1 MKFIKLTTASLAATL
16 LLAGC
21 STGSNNQNNNQNSS
35 NQNQTTQSS
44 TQSDSNNQ
52 SNQSQSTQ
60 TQNNVVALD
69 VQSEQLGAIVKAFQ
83 NKYPDLAITS
93 IKLESAT
100 KPYNYHIE
108 AVDAMKEYDF
118 MYHVAQKH
126 LMLHGEKA
134 LDANEQNGVKKSQE
148 GIDIT
153 TTSNIDNI
161 IKVALGNDANAKA
174 VAWSIDKDNGKVVWD
189 IKVNTNGVV
198 KEVKVDDVSNSI
210 LSVDND

>member
-21 STGSNNQNNNQNSS
+21 STGNSNQNNNQNNN
-35 NQNQTTQSS
+35 NQNNQTQTTQNN
-44 TQSDSNNQ
+44 TQNQNNAQ
-52 SNQSQSTQ
+52 T
-60 TQNNVVALD
+60 TQNNVVGLD

-83 NKYPDLAITS
+83 NQFPNLMITS
-93 IKLESAT
+93 IKLESAA

-108 AVDAMKEYDF
+108 AVDNMKEYDF

-134 LDANEQNGVKKSQE
+134 LDADEQNGIKKSQE

-161 IKVALGNDANAKA
+161 IKIALGNDANAKA
-174 VAWSIDKDNGKVVWD
+174 IAWSIDKDNGKVVWD
-189 IKVNTNGVV
+189 IKVNANGVV
-198 KEVKVDDVSNSI
+198 KEVKIDDVSSAI